1 MVQAICLNV
10 HEAVCPVDV
19 LSDVLENL
27 RLRSHVLAETELSPP
42 WGIRANPTDDFAFHI
57 VSRGQ
62 LLVAVYGRAP
72 VEVTSGDVLLLAPG
86 RGHTLRDDPASAAPT
101 IQELVAS
108 GAFTRPPAV
117 DPIATNAPIRTTRL
131 VCGRFRVDELGGRVL
146 RLALPAVIHTRDL
159 TDDLGPWIAQTSTC
173 SRTRPADRHRQG
185 HGRQPSVR
193 GALRLSVAQP
203 PTQRVAPDGELAP
216 RSRRSAGRPRAR
228 AHSPASRAP
237 WTVASLAAAAGMSRS
252 AFAARFGAVVG
263 RPPMTYLA
271 GWRLSRAA
279 AVLRREDI
287 AIAEVAAR
295 HGTSPR
301 PPSARPSSARSA
313 RPPAPTVAPPA
324 PPPPAP
330 DPDRSGLHAIPSEKR
345 EKSVRHPEPFP
356 AEGMPDVQRA
366 ATPTSREARK
376 RVGRKASIPAR

>member
-1 MVQAICLNV
+1 MVQLYALSCLDEQCRIVHGFCLNV

-57 VSRGQ
+57 VSRGHCWFE
-62 LLVAVYGRAP
+62 VDGRAP

-86 RGHTLRDDPASAAPT
+86 RGHTLRDDPASPAPT
-101 IQELVAS
+101 IEELVAS

-117 DPIATNAPIRTTRL
+117 DPMATDAPIRTTRL
-131 VCGRFRVDELGGRVL
+131 VCGRFRVDELGGGVL
-146 RLALPAVIHTRDL
+146 RSALPAVIHTRDL
-159 TDDLGPWIAQTSTC
+159 TDDLGPWIAQTLHLLAHEASQSAPGKATVVNRLC
-173 SRTRPADRHRQG
+173 E
-185 HGRQPSVR
+185 
-193 GALRLSVAQP
+193 ALFVYL
-203 PTQRVAPDGELAP
+203 L
-216 RSRRSAGRPRAR
+216 RSHLRSASPQTPNWLRGLVDPQVAR
-228 AHSPASRAP
+228 ALERIHEHPEHP

-263 RPPMTYLA
+263 KPPMTYLA

-295 HGTSPR
+295 HGYESEASFSKAFKRAIGT
-301 PPSARPSSARSA
+301 
-313 RPPAPTVAPPA
+313 APGAY
-324 PPPPAP
+324 
-330 DPDRSGLHAIPSEKR
+330 R
-345 EKSVRHPEPFP
+345 
-356 AEGMPDVQRA
+356 RA
-366 ATPTSREARK
+366 ARTA
-376 RVGRKASIPAR
+376 PARA